1 MKLSRVKF
9 ENNKSK
15 YSILIGKGVIN
26 KLKKEINMVCP
37 DAEKIALIFDKKI
50 PKKLKNKV
58 KSQIKNFKVYSYE
71 YTVNEKI
78 KSFEKVVQL
87 NESLLEKKFNRND
100 LIIAIGGGVI
110 GDFAGFVASILKRG
124 INFINLPSTLL
135 SQVDAS
141 IGGKTGINSKKGKN
155 LIGTFYQ
162 PKIVLSDTDFLK
174 SLPKREIFCG
184 FAEILKHAL
193 ICDKKFFNW
202 LEINTKKIIEKR
214 DAGAI
219 NSAIVK
225 SCKIKISF
233 VEKDEIEKGNRA
245 ILNFG
250 HTFAHGIEAANQFS
264 KKVNHGEAVLIG
276 MFLAT
281 KLSRQKK
288 ICSSSTLEKIMKF
301 YEKNNLQDRFKKFN
315 FNNNLDKI
323 IMHMKNDKKNKDSK
337 INLILLKNIGKTT
350 KPNTIKIKPNILKSS
365 LKKIIKS

>member
-100 LIIAIGGGVI
+100 LMIAIGGGVI
-110 GDFAGFVASILKRG
+110 GDFGGFVASILKRG

-141 IGGKTGINSKKGKN
+141 IGGKT
-155 LIGTFYQ
+155 
-162 PKIVLSDTDFLK
+162 
-174 SLPKREIFCG
+174 E
-184 FAEILKHAL
+184 
-193 ICDKKFFNW
+193 
-202 LEINTKKIIEKR
+202 
-214 DAGAI
+214 
-219 NSAIVK
+219 
-225 SCKIKISF
+225 
-233 VEKDEIEKGNRA
+233 
-245 ILNFG
+245 
-250 HTFAHGIEAANQFS
+250 
-264 KKVNHGEAVLIG
+264 
-276 MFLAT
+276 
-281 KLSRQKK
+281 
-288 ICSSSTLEKIMKF
+288 
-301 YEKNNLQDRFKKFN
+301 
-315 FNNNLDKI
+315 
-323 IMHMKNDKKNKDSK
+323 
-337 INLILLKNIGKTT
+337 
-350 KPNTIKIKPNILKSS
+350 
-365 LKKIIKS
+365 